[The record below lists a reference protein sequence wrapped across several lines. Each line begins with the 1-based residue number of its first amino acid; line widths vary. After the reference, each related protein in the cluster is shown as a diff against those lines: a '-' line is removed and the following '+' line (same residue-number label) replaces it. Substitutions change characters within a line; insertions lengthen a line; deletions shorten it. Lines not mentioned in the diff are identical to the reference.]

1 MYGEPN
7 FFWRDVT
14 QHTIMDLNWYGK
26 RILSNGNHS
35 KCHFI
40 NIGYIVK
47 GSAVHSIIPTAGKV
61 QLSFPRHIDCVSPEH
76 QYWNSFHGSISRKSI
91 DNAIRTN
98 RITQINLG
106 AWKQAAIK
114 VLSHWSERHPPRKI
128 TKC

>member
-1 MYGEPN
+1 MYGEPK

-14 QHTIMDLNWYGK
+14 QHTIMDLNFYGK
-26 RILSNGNHS
+26 QILSNGNHS
-35 KCHFI
+35 KCYFKYWVHSQR
-40 NIGYIVK
+40 
-47 GSAVHSIIPTAGKV
+47 SAVHSIIPTAGKV

-91 DNAIRTN
+91 CKAIRTN

-106 AWKQAAIK
+106 AWEQAAIK